1 MSTTA
6 LRVVVLLRTVL
17 RRFFAEGL
25 DQSGASLA
33 YLTLF
38 SLVPMVVIAFGVMS
52 LLPGIEAY
60 ALQLDRFLAGSVLPE
75 RSGGM
80 IVDYVLTFSRNASE
94 MTLFGLAGL
103 CLSVLFLLLNMERAF
118 NDIWRVSGRSVWWR
132 RLGVY
137 VGVLAF
143 WPLAVVGVG
152 YITYQAVVVSLGW
165 FEQPGWMRVLSLR
178 LGGLLATAFCFTLLY
193 VWLPNAKVRFCD
205 AGRGGFFAALAFLG
219 MQKGFAAYI
228 GLVPTF
234 SLLYGA
240 FAVVPI
246 FLFWL
251 YLSWCLVLLGGLVAA
266 EWPRH
271 W

>member
-1 MSTTA
+1 MTTTA
-6 LRVVVLLRTVL
+6 LRVLVLLRTVF
-17 RRFFAEGL
+17 RRFFAEGI

-60 ALQLDRFLAGSVLPE
+60 ALQLDRFLTGSVLPE
-75 RSGGM
+75 RSGRM
-80 IVDYVLTFSRNASE
+80 IVDYILTFSRNASE
-94 MTLFGLAGL
+94 MTLIGLAGL
-103 CLSVLFLLLNMERAF
+103 CLSVLFLLLSMERAF
-118 NDIWRVSGRSVWWR
+118 YLVWRVSGRSAWWH

-137 VGVLAF
+137 VGVLVF

-152 YITYQAVVVSLGW
+152 YITYEAVIVSFGW
-165 FEQPGWMRVLSLR
+165 FDQPGWLRVLALR
-178 LGGLLATAFCFTLLY
+178 SGGLVATALCFTLLY
-193 VWLPNAKVRFCD
+193 VWLPNVKVRFRD
-205 AGRGGFFAALAFLG
+205 AACGGFFAALAFLG

-228 GLVPTF
+228 GMVPTF

-246 FLFWL
+246 FLLWL